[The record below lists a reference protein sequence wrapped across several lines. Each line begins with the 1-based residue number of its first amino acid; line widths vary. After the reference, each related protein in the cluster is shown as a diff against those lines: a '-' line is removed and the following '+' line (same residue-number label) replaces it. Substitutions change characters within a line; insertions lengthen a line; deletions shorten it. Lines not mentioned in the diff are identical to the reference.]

1 MKTLSPASLRLDSID
16 IFRALT
22 MLLMIF
28 VNDFWTLTGVP
39 EWMEHSNGPD
49 DAMGLS
55 DVVFPV
61 FLFIVGLSIPFAIAN
76 RKSKGDSNGT
86 ILFHIGERT
95 FALLLMGVF
104 IVNFENIVSS
114 GMWVNKYVWEIL
126 MVVAFFLIWNVY
138 PNDPGKKS
146 LYMGLKILGYLL
158 LVGLAAIYK
167 AGDEANPS
175 WMGTHWYGILGLIGW
190 AYLICAVIYFMAG
203 DNLVFNVVGWL
214 FLILFNIADFAGLLS
229 FLDPVKDYVWIVGSG
244 AMPAFTMAGV
254 VASVIYRLYS
264 KKNGITAAYLAI
276 LIILGIVCLA
286 YGFGTRPFWGISKIR
301 ATPAWVGI
309 CSGIA
314 FIVFAVLF
322 WLVDLKKVKDW
333 ANMIKPAGT
342 ATLTCYLVPYV
353 WYAVLTLIHFSLPVF
368 LRTGIIGLVKS
379 FCFALLVIIVTGL
392 INRMGIRLKI

>member
-39 EWMEHSNGPD
+39 EWMEHSKGPD

-76 RKSKGDSNGT
+76 RKAKGDSNRT

-95 FALLLMGVF
+95 FALLLMGIF
-104 IVNFENIVSS
+104 IVNYENIVSS

-138 PNDPGKKS
+138 PNDPGKKT
-146 LYMGLKILGYLL
+146 LYTGLKILGYLL

-167 AGDEANPS
+167 GGDAANPS

-190 AYLICAVIYFMAG
+190 AYLICALIYFLAG
-203 DNLVFNVVGWL
+203 DRLAWNVAGWL
-214 FLILFNIADFAGLLS
+214 FLVFFNLADFAGALS
-229 FLDPVKDYVWIVGSG
+229 FLDPIKDYVWIVGSG
-244 AMPAFTMAGV
+244 AMPAFAMAGV

-264 KKNGITAAYLAI
+264 KRNGITTTYLLI
-276 LIILGIVCLA
+276 LVILGVVCLA

-301 ATPAWVGI
+301 ATPAWIGL

-314 FIVFAVLF
+314 FIVFAILF
-322 WLVDLKKVKDW
+322 WMVDLKKVKNW
-333 ANMIKPAGT
+333 ANVIRPAGT
-342 ATLTCYLVPYV
+342 ATLTCYLVPYI
-353 WYAVLTLIHFSLPVF
+353 WYALLTLIHFSLPEF
-368 LRTGIIGLVKS
+368 LRTGTIGLIKS
-379 FCFALLVIIVTGL
+379 FGFAVLVIMATGL
-392 INRMGIRLKI
+392 LNRIGIRLKI